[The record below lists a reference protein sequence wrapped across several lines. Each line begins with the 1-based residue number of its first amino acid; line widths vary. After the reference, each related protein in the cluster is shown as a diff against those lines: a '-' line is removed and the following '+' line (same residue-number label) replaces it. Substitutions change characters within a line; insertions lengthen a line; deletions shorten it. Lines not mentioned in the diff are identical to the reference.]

1 MINVTNFERRSRF
14 LVKTIAKKVRFD
26 NETMPKYAYWT
37 LYLDDNR
44 RRPRE
49 VDTCATSYCIS
60 VLEAE
65 KHRVVADGFLD
76 KYIYHDIIQQ
86 AIRTLICIRGKNGA
100 WPSVVEPR
108 SLFSSVVEYSGE
120 VAIGDNFFAL
130 TALFDVGFLNKQFE
144 YTNDIPD
151 ELLHLEGRIR
161 YICQTID
168 WLIHNRAIVDE
179 EGWYYTN
186 TKSNESRAVSYS
198 TASIL
203 LMFNNIRNAIKGMD
217 EFRDYYDKLENIIKS
232 TNEYFIINI
241 RNNGGIGKVIESS
254 STQSSLLHTCKMV
267 DALLLSED
275 TEYNDEIEKAVSF
288 IIEQCQTKPNCDFKS
303 EGSDFYSE
311 NYNLM
316 LPSGDE
322 ITIRHENFIEGV
334 LLYTLIN
341 ILIQCGK
348 SASYVSKLEIE
359 KSAVSDIVYKLLV
372 QLEDMQTK
380 QGEYNGLF
388 KCHVTR
394 SEGIYPVY
402 ASFEGYRAF
411 RMYMSLGKNPLT
423 ESEKAEIKDL
433 ICKNNP
439 FDPNAPYIFISY
451 AHVNDDVVIQDVQRL
466 KKQFNCWIDFE
477 NLDGG
482 RCRGEDDW
490 TKKVKPVLQNENCKG
505 VIMYISKDAFYSNGF
520 FREAEWIT
528 NNHLNFY
535 TFLVGFSDTITPK
548 EMATIIADLQDTD
561 TQLKLRRMS
570 AFTYVSQANKDVTEF
585 SYYHRDDTF
594 SHLSY
599 PDFYNWIRRIEL
611 M

>member
-14 LVKTIAKKVRFD
+14 LVKKIAQKARFD
-26 NETMPKYAYWT
+26 NQTIPKYAYWT

-44 RRPRE
+44 KRPRE

-60 VLEAE
+60 ILEAE
-65 KHRVVADGFLD
+65 KHRVLADGSLD

-100 WPSVVEPR
+100 WPSVVETR
-108 SLFSSVVEYSGE
+108 SLLSYGTEYSGE

-130 TALFDVGFLNKQFE
+130 TALFDVGFLSKQFE

-151 ELLHLEGRIR
+151 ELLHLDGRIS

-168 WLIHNRAIVDE
+168 WLIDNKAISDG

-217 EFRDYYDKLENIIKS
+217 EFRDYYDKLDNVIKT
-232 TNEYFIINI
+232 TNEYFVINI
-241 RNNGGIGKVIESS
+241 RNSGGIGRLIQSS
-254 STQSSLLHTCKMV
+254 SPQSSLLHTCKMV

-275 TEYNDEIEKAVSF
+275 IEYNNEIEKAVSF
-288 IIEQCQTKPNCDFKS
+288 IVNQCRIKPNCDFKS
-303 EGSDFYSE
+303 EASDFYSE
-311 NYNLM
+311 NYNLV
-316 LPSGDE
+316 LPSGYE
-322 ITIRHENFIEGV
+322 ITILHENFIEGV

-341 ILIQCGK
+341 ILKQCGK
-348 SASYVSKLEIE
+348 SASYASKLEID

-394 SEGIYPVY
+394 SEGSYPVY

-411 RMYMSLGKNPLT
+411 RMYMSLGKRPLT
-423 ESEKAEIKDL
+423 ESEKAEIKNL
-433 ICKNNP
+433 ICQNNP
-439 FDPNAPYIFISY
+439 FDPKSPYLFVSY

-482 RCRGEDDW
+482 RCIGEDDW
-490 TKKVKPVLQNENCKG
+490 TEKVRPVLQSENCKG
-505 VIMYISKDAFYSNGF
+505 VIMYISKDAFCSNGF
-520 FREAEWIT
+520 FREAEWIA
-528 NNHLNFY
+528 NKHLNFY

-548 EMATIIADLQDTD
+548 EMATIIANLKDVD
-561 TQLKLRRMS
+561 TQIKLRKIS
-570 AFTYVSQANKDVTEF
+570 AFTYISQANKDVTEF

-594 SHLSY
+594 SHLSH